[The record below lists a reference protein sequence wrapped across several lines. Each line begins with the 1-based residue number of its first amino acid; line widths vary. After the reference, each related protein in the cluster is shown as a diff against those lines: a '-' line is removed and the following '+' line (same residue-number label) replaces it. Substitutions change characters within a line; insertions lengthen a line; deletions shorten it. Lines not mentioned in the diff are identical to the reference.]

1 MSDYRI
7 IETCGKRHVIVP
19 SRNRGRIEEP
29 NYLGTG
35 LALTGIMHKKETIE
49 YFLIRTKKVKEKK

>member
-7 IETCGKRHVIVP
+7 IETCGRRHVIVP
-19 SRNRGRIEEP
+19 SRCRGKIEEP

-35 LALTGIMHKKETIE
+35 LALTGVMHRKETIE
-49 YFLIRTKKVKEKK
+49 HFLIRTKKKKKSC